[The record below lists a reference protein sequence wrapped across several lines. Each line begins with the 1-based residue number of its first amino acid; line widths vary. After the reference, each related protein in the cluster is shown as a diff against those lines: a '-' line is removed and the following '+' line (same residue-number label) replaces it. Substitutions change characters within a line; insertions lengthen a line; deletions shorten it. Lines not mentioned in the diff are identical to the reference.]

1 MSGFVDVLISM
12 FKYKFL
18 SFVFCFVL
26 MCAAAFC
33 VNNALF
39 GHRFGEGK
47 TEAPGSS
54 GQPDVSAVTRI
65 SDNSA
70 VINTAGLTD
79 IRGYAG
85 ATPLS
90 IEVREGR
97 IVAITPLENGETP
110 HFFENASM
118 LLDNYIGKTP
128 AEAATIPVDAVSGA
142 TFSSNALIANVRAGA
157 KAYAE
162 MPVESDGPKM
172 LWKMWV
178 AFAVS
183 LAACLLPLFV
193 KSRIYNIVQM
203 CVNIGVLGFWCGA
216 FLDYSEMMNWLSFG
230 IPLPLGLAAIV
241 MLVAAFIFPLFGYPQ
256 HYCMHIC
263 PLGSAQMLVAS
274 ACRHKVKIPARV
286 VRGLEWFRRI
296 LWASL
301 MIFLMLGFWTEW
313 MDLELFQ
320 AFVVE
325 SAPVGIIIAAAC
337 FVALSAIV
345 PRPYCRFVCPTGSLI
360 KASENIDYGVRPNT
374 RK

>member
-1 MSGFVDVLISM
+1 ML
-12 FKYKFL
+12 KYKIL
-18 SFVFCFVL
+18 SFIFCFAL

-39 GHRFGEGK
+39 GHRFGETSTDETPQQTEK
-47 TEAPGSS
+47 TADG
-54 GQPDVSAVTRI
+54 AVTRL

-70 VINTAGLTD
+70 VINTSSLTD
-79 IRGYAG
+79 VQGYAG
-85 ATPLS
+85 VTPLT
-90 IEVREGR
+90 IEVKEGR
-97 IVAITPLENGETP
+97 IASIIPLDNAETP
-110 HFFENASM
+110 HFFEKASA
-118 LLDNYIGKTP
+118 LLQSFVGKTP
-128 AEAATIPVDAVSGA
+128 AEAATMQVDAVSGA

-157 KAYAE
+157 EAYTQ
-162 MPVESDGPKM
+162 MPVENEPAKM
-172 LWKMWV
+172 PWKMWV
-178 AFAVS
+178 AFAVT

-193 KSRIYNIVQM
+193 KNKIYNIVQM
-203 CVNIGVLGFWCGA
+203 CINIGVLGFWCGA
-216 FLDYSEMMNWLSFG
+216 FLDYSEMLNWLSFG

-241 MLVAAFIFPLFGYPQ
+241 MLVAAFIFPLFGHPQ
-256 HYCMHIC
+256 HYCTHIC

-274 ACRHKVKIPARV
+274 ICRYKVKIPARV
-286 VRGLEWFRRI
+286 VKGLEWFRKI
-296 LWASL
+296 LWVLL

-325 SAPVGIIIAAAC
+325 SAPAGIIIAAAC

-360 KASENIDYGVRPNT
+360 KTSENIDFGVRPKS